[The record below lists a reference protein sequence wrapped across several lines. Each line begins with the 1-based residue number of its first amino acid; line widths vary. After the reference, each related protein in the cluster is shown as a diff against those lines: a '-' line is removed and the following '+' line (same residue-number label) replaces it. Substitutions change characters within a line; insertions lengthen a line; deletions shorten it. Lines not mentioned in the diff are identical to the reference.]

1 MEARAN
7 SDLSFIGMWNI
18 SFIIMW
24 PLHNQSYCNI
34 SMKNGSN
41 VIIVT
46 WTVIIVIFS
55 RVRRYKYLDNKL
67 LNVMYVPHQKIHW
80 FGVNNTLV
88 VYGVNLPNDTNVDL
102 IHDTHYTSGVKAH
115 RLTDQLVIFVHFS
128 SPLSLDVTINT
139 NSAIFHLYHVE
150 YKLIF
155 NNMMMRSVL
164 Y

>member
-24 PLHNQSYCNI
+24 PFHNQSYCNI

-88 VYGVNLPNDTNVDL
+88 VYGVNLPNDTNVD
-102 IHDTHYTSGVKAH
+102 
-115 RLTDQLVIFVHFS
+115 
-128 SPLSLDVTINT
+128 
-139 NSAIFHLYHVE
+139 
-150 YKLIF
+150 
-155 NNMMMRSVL
+155 
-164 Y
+164 